1 MKALFI
7 DRDGTINYDCPYC
20 KDPKDLKIY
29 DDAVKLMK
37 DYQDKGYL
45 IVIIT
50 NQSGINRGY
59 FSDSMFHVFNNA
71 VIESLAEKGITI
83 KATYYCPHRPD
94 EGCECRKPKPGLVL
108 KAVKD
113 LGIDL
118 HESVIAGDRQDID
131 GVLAQ
136 NLGMPFIL
144 FRR

>member
-1 MKALFI
+1 M
-7 DRDGTINYDCPYC
+7 
-20 KDPKDLKIY
+20 
-29 DDAVKLMK
+29 
-37 DYQDKGYL
+37 
-45 IVIIT
+45 
-50 NQSGINRGY
+50 SGLP
-59 FSDSMFHVFNNA
+59 
-71 VIESLAEKGITI
+71 E
-83 KATYYCPHRPD
+83 
-94 EGCECRKPKPGLVL
+94 PGLVL